1 MKVIVDPV
9 DDILYMSFY
18 VYGLEMKYGS
28 SNIHFSPKPFRDLS
42 REARCTKSTRFIVE
56 KDGKERRYVIHC
68 NDSYR
73 VNEELYDWCDVYGCV
88 NANLAKTPEQFHE
101 KNVALCPSFGIRCW
115 NAPETIYH
123 AFANFPKDGSSVRK
137 FFGKHKRLLQRPQY
151 KDYVSQD
158 SRFSISN
165 TQTSYIF
172 FLSTLWY
179 NDEWNKNDEGVN
191 MRRAHFVRACKELE
205 SVRFEG
211 GLVPQGKGRSSE
223 VFFADC
229 LCGGVSMGE
238 WMDKTKRSVL
248 VFNTPAFWDCHGWKL
263 GEYLALGKCIV
274 STPLSNDLPVPLKH
288 GKNIHFVEDTQESM
302 HEAVE
307 YIVSHPDYRI
317 QLEQGAR
324 AYWEQYGT
332 PEASLKLLGL

>member
-1 MKVIVDPV
+1 
-9 DDILYMSFY
+9 
-18 VYGLEMKYGS
+18 
-28 SNIHFSPKPFRDLS
+28 
-42 REARCTKSTRFIVE
+42 
-56 KDGKERRYVIHC
+56 
-68 NDSYR
+68 
-73 VNEELYDWCDVYGCV
+73 
-88 NANLAKTPEQFHE
+88 
-101 KNVALCPSFGIRCW
+101 
-115 NAPETIYH
+115 
-123 AFANFPKDGSSVRK
+123 
-137 FFGKHKRLLQRPQY
+137 
-151 KDYVSQD
+151 
-158 SRFSISN
+158 
-165 TQTSYIF
+165 
-172 FLSTLWY
+172 
-179 NDEWNKNDEGVN
+179 